1 MKSGCFVVMLLERL
15 PRCNGP
21 SRWVIACPWT
31 PHATHNFKFRRPN
44 FAQWATCRPLTA
56 HTSQWRSLELW
67 PSAYQVSHAARSGP
81 SSIQP
86 TIDMAPSS
94 DRLRTTVNISI
105 PPFIHLP
112 SLPLSPP
119 SSFSLSTLS
128 CSGIGARL
136 YSSGRMFASVS
147 ATATMSTFAPVPT
160 KSCADGPSFSTNVP
174 LSTDSSS
181 IGVSYCSIRGLSRKE
196 FKTLASI
203 IFREVRTP
211 LHNAGQICFAS
222 SDDSL

>member
-1 MKSGCFVVMLLERL
+1 MKSDCFVVMLLERL

-105 PPFIHLP
+105 PPSSTCRH
-112 SLPLSPP
+112 SLSPLPPP
-119 SSFSLSTLS
+119 SPFQRSVAPGLVRGSTAQGE
-128 CSGIGARL
+128 CSR
-136 YSSGRMFASVS
+136 
-147 ATATMSTFAPVPT
+147 
-160 KSCADGPSFSTNVP
+160 PSP
-174 LSTDSSS
+174 
-181 IGVSYCSIRGLSRKE
+181 
-196 FKTLASI
+196 
-203 IFREVRTP
+203 P
-211 LHNAGQICFAS
+211 PQP
-222 SDDSL
+222 